1 MNQKQ
6 ILDLIQI
13 KINYFEDLRQK
24 ANSIGWLELA
34 TRHKDSIELL
44 TNLKEEIETAESDK
58 E

>member
-34 TRHKDSIELL
+34 NKHKDSIELL